1 MTTPNRRS
9 WLAALLAGGVGLGAA
24 WAALGGD
31 TASPASPPSAPPPPL
46 PDPGP
51 LTVLPGGAFE
61 PEVPLPAPL
70 LEALAQRDHAAAAKL
85 FDQLDPK
92 TVPGPF
98 APDVAFLRA
107 WTLQRAG
114 RGAETVALLDQVRL
128 STRAPA
134 PYVQLVVGEALSAD
148 GQYVAAAE
156 ALAAVKDAGA
166 LEVRVRLAQAE
177 ALQKAGR
184 TAEARATLEGLAAR
198 PDPAPG
204 GAGVLLTLA
213 QKAPDEATRLALA
226 RRLYRFY
233 PSSDEATAALPWLGT
248 PTVED
253 LAWRGYTLEE
263 AGRWDSAVDLLDDR
277 LAEVP
282 ASNAAGCLYR
292 YAYGRAQHKR
302 NNLSDAAA
310 VLGPLGRACR
320 GVDDDKGA
328 RALYLAGRSLE
339 RKKDWAGAAELYL
352 SIPALYPTHSMA
364 DDGYTFGGIGR
375 QESGDLAGARAA
387 WQKGFEAYPTG
398 DLAGETAWRLAWA
411 TWLAG
416 DSPGAVRWAE
426 RCRDEVPL
434 ASAPTEVLGCAYWAA
449 RWRAWPSRTE
459 PAKKSTDPVELAAAT
474 EGLAALA
481 SAAPWHYYGAQAAAR
496 LAVLAP
502 ERAKALTRPP
512 FDPDDAPWQVST
524 AFATSPAGKNAAG
537 LARVGLVEDAVVELA
552 SLDEAS
558 LGGAEMAIRTGLT
571 TRAGDFLLAHDQL
584 RGWLKTHPPDTL
596 GPNRW
601 KVMRQAYPLR
611 WWPEVQTAA
620 TYGWDPRL
628 FHALVREESNFNP
641 QIRSHAGAC
650 GLSQLMPATASTT
663 AKQMGLTWKS
673 SLIWDPATNL
683 RVGAWFLDSLHRR
696 YRGNSALALA
706 AYNAGPGN
714 ADRWL
719 AENPGAPSDVV
730 VEAID
735 FRETRQYV
743 KRVSST
749 WQTYRLLYGTDALY
763 PDLSLFVD
771 RAVP

>member
-1 MTTPNRRS
+1 M
-9 WLAALLAGGVGLGAA
+9 GGVGLGGA

-31 TASPASPPSAPPPPL
+31 EAPPAPPPPAA
-46 PDPGP
+46 PPAAADPGP
-51 LTVLPGGAFE
+51 LTTLPASAFE
-61 PEVPLPAPL
+61 VEVPLPAPL
-70 LEALAQRDHAAAAKL
+70 LDALARRDHAAAATL

-92 TVPGPF
+92 TVPGAF

-114 RGAETVALLDQVRL
+114 RGAEAVKLLDQVRL

-134 PYVQLVVGEALSAD
+134 AYRQLVVGEALLAD
-148 GQYVAAAE
+148 GQAVAAAE
-156 ALAAVKDAGA
+156 ALASIQDAGA
-166 LEVRVRLAQAE
+166 VEVRVRLALAD
-177 ALQKAGR
+177 AWQKAGR
-184 TAEARATLEGLAAR
+184 TADARAALEALSSR

-204 GAGVLLTLA
+204 GAAVLLALA
-213 QKAPDEATRLALA
+213 QKAPDAAARSRLAH
-226 RRLYRFY
+226 RLYRYY
-233 PSSDEATAALPWLGT
+233 PTSDEATAAAPWLGDVT
-248 PTVED
+248 AED
-253 LAWRGYTLEE
+253 LAWRGFTLQE

-277 LAEVP
+277 LAAVP
-282 ASNAAGCLYR
+282 ATDAVGCLYR
-292 YAYGRAQHKR
+292 YSYGRAQHKR
-302 NNLSDAAA
+302 NNLTEAAA
-310 VLGPLGRACR
+310 VLAPLGRACR
-320 GVDDDKGA
+320 GLDDDRGA

-352 SIPALYPTHSMA
+352 AIPALYPTHSMA

-375 QESGDLAGARAA
+375 QEAGDLAGARAA

-398 DLAGETAWRLAWA
+398 DMAGETAWRLAWA
-411 TWLAG
+411 TWLGG
-416 DSPGAVRWAE
+416 DTPSAVRWAE

-434 ASAPTEVLGCAYWAA
+434 ANAPTEVLGCAYWAA
-449 RWRAWPSRTE
+449 RWRAWPSRAE
-459 PAKKSTDPVELAAAT
+459 PSRRSADPAELAAAA

-496 LAVLAP
+496 LAALAP
-502 ERAKALTRPP
+502 DKAAALTRPA
-512 FDPDDAPWQVST
+512 FDPDDAPWQVSA
-524 AFATSPAGKNAAG
+524 AFAASPAGRNAAG
-537 LARVGLVEDAVVELA
+537 LVAVGLVEDAVVELA
-552 SLDEAS
+552 SLDEGT
-558 LGGAEMAIRTGLT
+558 LTGAEMAIRTGLT
-571 TRAGDFLLAHDQL
+571 TRAGDFLIAHDQL
-584 RGWLKTHPPDTL
+584 RGWLKTHPPDVL

-650 GLSQLMPATASTT
+650 GLSQLMPGTASTT

-696 YRGNSALALA
+696 YKGNSALALA

-749 WQTYRLLYGTDALY
+749 WQTYRLLYGTEALY
-763 PDLSLFVD
+763 PDLSAFVD